1 MLVLSRKTLEA
12 LVIGGGVKITVMR
25 IDRNQVRLG
34 IEAPSDVSVLR
45 SELLDQVQT
54 LGKTTGRGN
63 GQSE

>member
-45 SELLDQVQT
+45 SELVDQVQT
-54 LGKTTGRGN
+54 LGKPIGRGN
-63 GQSE
+63 GQAE